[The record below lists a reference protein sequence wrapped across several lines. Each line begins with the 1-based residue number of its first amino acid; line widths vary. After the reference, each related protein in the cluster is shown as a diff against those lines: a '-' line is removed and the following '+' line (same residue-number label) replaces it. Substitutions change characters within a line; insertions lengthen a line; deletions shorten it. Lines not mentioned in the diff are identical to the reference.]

1 MNVHDAP
8 VMELADML
16 ALEARFWE
24 FDSPLGHQF
33 LKV

>member
-1 MNVHDAP
+1 
-8 VMELADML
+8 MELADML

-33 LKV
+33 FEEEQFFWM